1 MRRGVEAG
9 KGHHS
14 KYTQSNLMVATFSE
28 EVLSAY
34 LCLSFPSSHS
44 KRQCGQKRQSLKN
57 PDQKTAYNEFPSFY
71 KKNK

>member
-1 MRRGVEAG
+1 
-9 KGHHS
+9 
-14 KYTQSNLMVATFSE
+14 MVATFSE

-34 LCLSFPSSHS
+34 LCLCFPSSHS